1 MVKTWQELQEK
12 ITAVLK
18 RIPVV
23 SPSKQQ
29 IREDKREI
37 EIFRNT
43 ITITRRAFIIRGY
56 QIFLQLYLFL
66 DNGSY

>member
-23 SPSKQQ
+23 SPSQRQ
-29 IREDKREI
+29 IREDKRENK
-37 EIFRNT
+37 IFRNT
-43 ITITRRAFIIRGY
+43 INCTRRAFIIRGY